1 MMENLSDNFDRD
13 EIKANID
20 EIKERIKKSALESG
34 RDEKD
39 ILFLAATKTQ
49 SGEKIKCAIDCGINP
64 IGENREVELTAK
76 YDDLKD
82 TGVTQHF
89 IGHLQTNKVKK
100 VVGKVSMI
108 ESVDSLH
115 LAEAID
121 KQSQKQ
127 GIVTDILIEV
137 NIGMEESKSG
147 ITASDTENLVKEI
160 AKLKNIRIL
169 GLMAIPPI
177 LPDDELN
184 EVFKEMKNLF
194 DSIKSKNIPNVKME
208 YLSMGMSDDYELA
221 IKNGANIVRIGSKI
235 FGKRYK
241 K

>member
-1 MMENLSDNFDRD
+1 MENLSDNFDRD
-13 EIKANID
+13 AIKENIAEIKSK
-20 EIKERIKKSALESG
+20 IKAAAILSG
-34 RDEKD
+34 REESD
-39 ILFLAATKTQ
+39 IHFLAATKTQ
-49 SGEKIKCAIDCGINP
+49 SAEKIKCAIDNGINL

-115 LAEAID
+115 LAEAIN
-121 KQSQKQ
+121 KASLKQ
-127 GIVTDILIEV
+127 GIITDILIEV

-147 ITASDTENLVKEI
+147 IGAKDTEDLIREI
-160 AKLKNIRIL
+160 AKLQNIRIL

-177 LPDDELN
+177 LPDEELN
-184 EVFKEMKNLF
+184 KVFKEMKNLF
-194 DSIKSKNIPNVKME
+194 EDIKNKDIPNVKME

-241 K
+241 N